1 MAKKYNWKYQPSKD
15 LNNCLFY
22 LWFQI
27 TSFIFDSLNFRY
39 VLNLYIDQCKYIY
52 KHISSKNALLSND
65 RYTNTYSILTG
76 RHRLTTILH

>member
-1 MAKKYNWKYQPSKD
+1 MVSNYK
-15 LNNCLFY
+15 FY
-22 LWFQI
+22 IWFPQ
-27 TSFIFDSLNFRY
+27 FP
-39 VLNLYIDQCKYIY
+39 LNLYIDQCKYIY

>member
-1 MAKKYNWKYQPSKD
+1 MAKKYNWKYHFSKD
-15 LNNCLFY
+15 LNNGSYF

-27 TSFIFDSLNFRY
+27 MIFIFGSLNFRY
-39 VLNLYIDQCKYIY
+39 TNLYMDQCKYIY

-65 RYTNTYSILTG
+65 RYTNTYFVLTG